1 MVSDPTAPWSD
12 WCNTDIEFHLSS
24 CILSSAHAQIS
35 RLPSRAVMLFQK
47 TLGGEKKGTS
57 LMKTRMMGIQNSFN
71 KENYGKDATLEGPC
85 LETSATAGWV
95 ALNDSRGFERAGSK
109 EESDC
114 YEGGLSSISSWT
126 KGFPAV
132 TCSDLQP
139 MPAGVGPHHH
149 PLSWGSE
156 ETVEFDELLQTTA
169 WF

>member
-1 MVSDPTAPWSD
+1 MVSDQTAPWSD
-12 WCNTDIEFHLSS
+12 LCNRHWVSSVQLYIELSS
-24 CILSSAHAQIS
+24 CPDKQVGQQGGHA
-35 RLPSRAVMLFQK
+35 LPKDVGRR
-47 TLGGEKKGTS
+47 EKRYIPNETQDDGDPERFK
-57 LMKTRMMGIQNSFN
+57 

-139 MPAGVGPHHH
+139 MPAGVGRHHH
-149 PLSWGSE
+149 PLPWGSE